1 MKILFV
7 DKVHSFLHERL
18 IKNGNKCVNAFNQS
32 KKEIEKNIS
41 KYDGL
46 VIRVDLILIIRF

>member
-1 MKILFV
+1 MKILFI

-32 KKEIEKNIS
+32 KKEIEKI
-41 KYDGL
+41 L
-46 VIRVDLILIIRF
+46 VNMMV